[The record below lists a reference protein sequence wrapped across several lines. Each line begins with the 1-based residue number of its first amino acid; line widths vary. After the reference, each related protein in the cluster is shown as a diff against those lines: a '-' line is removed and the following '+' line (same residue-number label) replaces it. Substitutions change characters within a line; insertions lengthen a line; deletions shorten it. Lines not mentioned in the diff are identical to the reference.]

1 MSSGP
6 QSTLFGSAQPLFGA
20 PSPFAAAPASTSA
33 STAPDLSSL
42 SISSPTSAGA
52 TSHSPPLPA
61 YHPPQ
66 YLSTIGEYIP
76 PLEDMEIE
84 DDDENDEYGPEMA
97 EIGDEK
103 MDKIFP
109 KTVDEVFE
117 TFVRKLQS
125 AENGEHQVLR

>member
-1 MSSGP
+1 M
-6 QSTLFGSAQPLFGA
+6 
-20 PSPFAAAPASTSA
+20 
-33 STAPDLSSL
+33 
-42 SISSPTSAGA
+42 
-52 TSHSPPLPA
+52 
-61 YHPPQ
+61 
-66 YLSTIGEYIP
+66 
-76 PLEDMEIE
+76 E

-109 KTVDEVFE
+109 KNVDEVFE